1 MKRSMLVAPAL
12 AAAVVAVALG
22 HQKITSTLVPGAQ
35 AEPVQVT
42 GNRLGLPDFTDLV
55 RQTAP
60 AVVNISVVKERPV
73 NRRQFGGFPGREDQI
88 PEFFKRFAP
97 PGGDSDG
104 PMQRSGGSGF
114 IISQDGQIVTNAH
127 VVAGADEVTVRL
139 SDKRQFKAKVIGADE
154 VSDVAVIKIDASG
167 LPTLKV
173 GDPAR
178 LNVGEWVIAI
188 GSPFGFDNT
197 VSAGVVSA
205 KMRSLPN
212 GNYVPF
218 IQTDVAINP
227 GNSGGPLLNLSGEV
241 VGINSQIYSESGGYM
256 GLSFAIP
263 IDLAMDVQTQLAH
276 GGKVQR
282 GRLGVSVQT
291 LDQDLARSFGMETPS
306 GALVNQV
313 QEGMPAARAGIEAG
327 DIILKVD
334 GQSVEDAATLSRLI
348 AAKKPGQ
355 RVQVEL
361 QRAGNPKEISVA
373 LGEMS
378 QMVAA
383 SDEQQDGAKSGRLG
397 VVVQPLDEEARQ
409 QQGDA
414 RGVMVTEASGAAAR
428 AGIRPGDVILA
439 VNSTPVKSPEDLKKL
454 VSRAEQRVAVLVR
467 REDAEIFLPV
477 NLG

>member
-1 MKRSMLVAPAL
+1 MKRNRLIAPTL

-22 HQKITSTLVPGAQ
+22 HQKISSLLVPGAV
-35 AEPVQVT
+35 AEPVGT
-42 GNRLGLPDFTDLV
+42 TSARLGLPDFTELV

-60 AVVNISVVKERPV
+60 AVVNISVVREKPV
-73 NRRQFGGFPGREDQI
+73 SRRQPGDFPGRGEQV

-97 PGGDSDG
+97 PGGDGGG
-104 PMQRSGGSGF
+104 PSQRSGGSGF
-114 IISQDGQIVTNAH
+114 IISADGHIVTNAH
-127 VVAGADEVTVRL
+127 VVAGAEEVTVRL
-139 SDKRQFKAKVIGADE
+139 SDKRQYTAKVIGVDE
-154 VSDVAVIKIDASG
+154 VSDVALIKVDATG

-227 GNSGGPLLNLSGEV
+227 GNSGGPLLNLNGEV

-291 LDQDLARSFGMETPS
+291 LDQDLARSFGMETPR

-313 QEGMPAARAGIEAG
+313 QDNMPAAKAGIEAG

-334 GQSVEDAATLSRLI
+334 GQDVEDSAMLSRLI
-348 AAKKPGQ
+348 ASKKPGQ
-355 RVQVEL
+355 HVAVEL
-361 QRAGNPKEISVA
+361 QRAGKPREIAVT

-378 QMVAA
+378 QLVAA
-383 SDEQQDGAKSGRLG
+383 SDEQPSSAKSGRLG
-397 VVVQPLDEEARQ
+397 VVVQPLDEEARE
-409 QQGDA
+409 QQGDG
-414 RGVMVTEASGAAAR
+414 RGVMVTEASGAAAK

-439 VNSTPVKSPEDLKKL
+439 VNANPVKSPEDLRKL
-454 VSRAEQRVAVLVR
+454 VSRADQRVALLVR

-477 NLG
+477 TLG